1 MLLQAPQYN
10 GALLAA
16 FRTGWRPCVAAY
28 SAGDLT
34 ADEVEGLKGVMGLF
48 LREAVPMVRAGG
60 ETEGRRDRG
69 GGPKAVSHSPPPCV
83 FRLPFG
89 RCPV

>member
-60 ETEGRRDRG
+60 VTEEG
-69 GGPKAVSHSPPPCV
+69 GQKQSLTPPPL
-83 FRLPFG
+83 RLPTPFQC
-89 RCPV
+89 RWPV

>member
-10 GALLAA
+10 GTLLAA
-16 FRTGWRPCVAAY
+16 FRTGWQPCVAAY

-34 ADEVEGLKGVMGLF
+34 SDEVEGLKGVMGLF

-60 ETEGRRDRG
+60 VTEKGGRR
-69 GGPKAVSHSPPPCV
+69 HYLTHHPPCV
-83 FRLPFG
+83 FRPPFG
-89 RCPV
+89 R

>member
-48 LREAVPMVRAGG
+48 LREAVPMVRGG
-60 ETEGRRDRG
+60 RETGE
-69 GGPKAVSHSPPPCV
+69 
-83 FRLPFG
+83 
-89 RCPV
+89 